1 MKAYK
6 EYEKRI
12 IGESDIATLILV
24 GVEKENGLKLSTLN
38 FGEEGVYKAYI
49 VDENAIIGNHY
60 TKIATFNKWVR
71 IYDDFGLTY
80 KIHAEEVNV
89 FRAGEFGCIIQ
100 TIRNNKAQKFVIF
113 DEPSILIT

>member
-6 EYEKRI
+6 DYETKI

-38 FGEEGVYKAYI
+38 FGEDGVYKAYI

-60 TKIATFNKWVR
+60 TKIDTFNHWVR

-80 KIHAEEVNV
+80 KIQAEEINV
-89 FRAGEFGCIIQ
+89 YRAGDFGCIIQ
-100 TIRNNKAQKFVIF
+100 TIGSN
-113 DEPSILIT
+113 IT